1 MQAKAFTFTGE
12 TYEPVKKPEPKT
24 AKGTFQSFGKNSK
37 SAFVALSKSE
47 IEEKNKKLS
56 EFRKIIGREDGR

>member
-37 SAFVALSKSE
+37 FYYTDHYYNFACSF
-47 IEEKNKKLS
+47 
-56 EFRKIIGREDGR
+56 G